1 MPTAQNEDQSDNE
14 EEGEEL
20 EAKDH
25 TPTESSQSCP
35 APGGSAAGSDQ
46 QMAADTATPTN
57 QQEEEP
63 TTLELAWEIFEVARV
78 IFEQYAN

>member
-1 MPTAQNEDQSDNE
+1 MPTAQNDDQSDDE

-20 EAKDH
+20 GAEDH
-25 TPTESSQSCP
+25 TPTESGQSCP
-35 APGGSAAGSDQ
+35 APSGSAAGSNQ
-46 QMAADTATPTN
+46 QVAADTATPTN

-78 IFEQYAN
+78 IFEQYVN